1 VAVTLYGPP
10 SDTDWGNLGAT
21 VYPAAAAGP
30 QCSTV
35 ADTAVAHI
43 HQAST
48 KPDSTSIYG
57 AIWLGGF
64 RPAGSL
70 SKGFRPDPNTITL
83 QMTDAELVGQRPSCM
98 TVSLTHSRAL
108 DGVGPIFFG
117 GGATTPTPSARLPLT
132 IGFTARDAR
141 LTATPRGVVRV
152 DLVPFA
158 GEGSAVVTLSPVGG
172 GPSLGRG
179 TYDAEP
185 GEQASARVRL
195 TAAARRTLARR
206 KRLVVR
212 IAVTASSPGA
222 TTARRSKRALI
233 VPTSSRLR

>member
-35 ADTAVAHI
+35 ADTALADI

-70 SKGFRPDPNTITL
+70 SKGFGPDPNTITL

-117 GGATTPTPSARLPLT
+117 GARPRPLR
-132 IGFTARDAR
+132 ARGC
-141 LTATPRGVVRV
+141 P
-152 DLVPFA
+152 
-158 GEGSAVVTLSPVGG
+158 
-172 GPSLGRG
+172 
-179 TYDAEP
+179 
-185 GEQASARVRL
+185 
-195 TAAARRTLARR
+195 
-206 KRLVVR
+206 
-212 IAVTASSPGA
+212 
-222 TTARRSKRALI
+222 
-233 VPTSSRLR
+233 